1 MNQKFMGLA
10 INKCNHRGAEG
21 WRQDAGAISTSFL
34 PSFFFFFFFFFF
46 KSFFLIYLFSDNIK
60 LMPTPLSY

>member
-21 WRQDAGAISTSFL
+21 WRQDTGAISTSFL
-34 PSFFFFFFFFFF
+34 PFF
-46 KSFFLIYLFSDNIK
+46 FSDNIK